1 MMCCHRKGLK
11 GHPNGPFRKTPLS
24 PSPGLPRG
32 RSRHRGLQGW
42 GVPQEPTAMSG
53 GRSRYT
59 GTQGKGERVV
69 TVPDSRLRP
78 NLSRSHA
85 RESGPSLPGWK
96 RDRDRAV
103 REERHSNMLFWNL
116 SGRTCCVDS
125 HLRKA
130 GGFQC
135 AFCFSNVAAIY
146 SPIKCAY
153 RGVVLLQLC
162 SVFRVTLRD
171 GWAFVF

>member
-32 RSRHRGLQGW
+32 RSRHRGLQEW
-42 GVPQEPTAMSG
+42 GAPQEPTARSG

-59 GTQGKGERVV
+59 GTQGKGERLV

-78 NLSRSHA
+78 NLSRRCA

-96 RDRDRAV
+96 QDPDRAV
-103 REERHSNMLFWNL
+103 REEQHSPVLEPLWQNL
-116 SGRTCCVDS
+116 LCG
-125 HLRKA
+125 LAPKK
-130 GGFQC
+130 GFPC
-135 AFCFSNVAAIY
+135 TFCFSNVAAIY
-146 SPIKCAY
+146 SAIKCAY
-153 RGVVLLQLC
+153 RGVVLLQVC